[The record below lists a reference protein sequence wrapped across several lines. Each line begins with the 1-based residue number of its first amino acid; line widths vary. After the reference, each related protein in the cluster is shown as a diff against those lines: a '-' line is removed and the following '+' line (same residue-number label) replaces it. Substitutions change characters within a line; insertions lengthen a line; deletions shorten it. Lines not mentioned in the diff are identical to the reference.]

1 MKKIN
6 LLLLIGLC
14 LMLAGCKQET
24 PKENHSEITIGFAQ
38 AGIESNWRKIQSKSI
53 KEELEKQN
61 YQVMSRNSFSDPKQ
75 QYQDVMTFIAYQV
88 DLIIL
93 SPIEEFGWEPVL
105 EEAKK
110 ANIPVIIVDRNI
122 ATNRSDLFLT
132 HIGSSF
138 KAQGGRAGLYV
149 TNHYQKIEKEAI
161 NVFEIKG
168 VENSSPTRLRH
179 DGFAETVGRDPRIQI
194 TQTITGD
201 FIRLKAKEKF
211 SETIEAGNLNNIDV
225 IYSHN
230 DEMTLGALD
239 ALDEY
244 QLENKFVVVSID
256 AQKEMIDLLKQRK
269 VNCVVEC
276 NPFMGELVANTVKRY
291 FDNKTISDDIYVS
304 DTVFSDQ
311 NSLSTIPPR
320 NY

>member
-211 SETIEAGNLNNIDV
+211 SEAIEAGNLNNIDV

>member
-14 LMLAGCKQET
+14 LVLAGCKQEAS
-24 PKENHSEITIGFAQ
+24 KENHNEITIGFAQ
-38 AGIESNWRKIQSKSI
+38 AGIESNWRKVQSKSI

-93 SPIEEFGWEPVL
+93 SPIEEIGWEPVL
-105 EEAKK
+105 DEAKK

-211 SETIEAGNLNNIDV
+211 SEAIKAGKLDNIDV

-291 FDNKTISDDIYVS
+291 FDNKTISEDIYVS

>member
-14 LMLAGCKQET
+14 LMLAGCKQDT

-132 HIGSSF
+132 HIGSS
-138 KAQGGRAGLYV
+138 LYV

-211 SETIEAGNLNNIDV
+211 SEAIEAGKLNNIDV

-239 ALDEY
+239 ALDEH

-256 AQKEMIDLLKQRK
+256 AQKEMIDLLKKRK

-291 FDNKTISDDIYVS
+291 FDNKTISEDIYVS

>member
-211 SETIEAGNLNNIDV
+211 SEAIEAGNLNNIDV

-239 ALDEY
+239 ALDEH

>member
-6 LLLLIGLC
+6 LLLLIDLC
-14 LMLAGCKQET
+14 LMLAGCKQDT

-211 SETIEAGNLNNIDV
+211 SEAIEAGKLNNIDV

-239 ALDEY
+239 ALDEH

-256 AQKEMIDLLKQRK
+256 AQKEMIDLLKKRK

-291 FDNKTISDDIYVS
+291 FDNKTISEDIYVS

>member
-201 FIRLKAKEKF
+201 FIRLKEKEKF
-211 SETIEAGNLNNIDV
+211 SEAIEAGNLNNIDV

>member
-161 NVFEIKG
+161 NAFEIKG

-211 SETIEAGNLNNIDV
+211 SEAIEAGKLNNIDV

-239 ALDEY
+239 ALDEH

-291 FDNKTISDDIYVS
+291 FDNKTISEDIYVS

>member
-211 SETIEAGNLNNIDV
+211 SEAIEAGNLNNIDV

-291 FDNKTISDDIYVS
+291 FDNKTISEDIYVS

>member
-14 LMLAGCKQET
+14 LMLAGCKQDT

-211 SETIEAGNLNNIDV
+211 SEAIEAGKLNNIDV

-239 ALDEY
+239 ALDEH

-291 FDNKTISDDIYVS
+291 FDNKTISEDIYVS

>member
-14 LMLAGCKQET
+14 LMLAGCKQDT

-211 SETIEAGNLNNIDV
+211 SEAIEAGKLNNIDV

-239 ALDEY
+239 ALDEH

-256 AQKEMIDLLKQRK
+256 SQKEMIDLLKKRK

-291 FDNKTISDDIYVS
+291 FDNKTISEDIYVS

>member
-211 SETIEAGNLNNIDV
+211 SEAIEAGNLNNIDV

-239 ALDEY
+239 ALDEH

-256 AQKEMIDLLKQRK
+256 AQKEMIDLLKKRK

-291 FDNKTISDDIYVS
+291 FDNKTISEDIYVS

>member
-93 SPIEEFGWEPVL
+93 SPIKEFGWEPVL

-211 SETIEAGNLNNIDV
+211 SEAIEAGNLNNIDV

>member
-1 MKKIN
+1 MRKIKIF
-6 LLLLIGLC
+6 LLIGFC
-14 LMLAGCKQET
+14 LLLTGCQ
-24 PKENHSEITIGFAQ
+24 KEDVKEKTKEITIGFAQ
-38 AGIESNWRKIQSKSI
+38 AGTESNWRKVQSQSI
-53 KEELEKQN
+53 KEELEKQE

-93 SPIEEFGWEPVL
+93 SPIQEIGWEPIL

-110 ANIPVIIVDRNI
+110 AKIPVIIVDRNI
-122 ATNRSDLFLT
+122 ATNRTDLFLT

-149 TNHYQKIEKEAI
+149 TNHYQKIEKETI

-168 VENSSPTRLRH
+168 IENSSPTRLRH
-179 DGFAETVGRDPRIQI
+179 DGFTETVGRDPRIQI
-194 TQTITGD
+194 KETITGD
-201 FIRLKAKEKF
+201 FIRLKAKEEF
-211 SETIEAGNLNNIDV
+211 SGAIKAGKLTDIDV

-239 ALDEY
+239 ALEDH
-244 QLENKFVVVSID
+244 QLENKFVIVSID
-256 AQKEMIDLLKQRK
+256 AQKEMIELLKQGK

-291 FDNKTISDDIYVS
+291 FDNKTISEDIYVS

>member
-211 SETIEAGNLNNIDV
+211 SEAIEAGKLNNIDV

-239 ALDEY
+239 ALDEH

-291 FDNKTISDDIYVS
+291 FDNKTISEDIYVS